1 MPRLHRLDFRNAL
14 HTVRIQGR
22 EGTCIFFDSS
32 AVNNSRNSTPHV
44 RQFEQWL
51 GDSCTDC
58 SCLLH
63 AYNVE
68 PNRAAWVLQTTGVP
82 LAAVMLRLGAQYS
95 RYLHAQG
102 LLPEHN
108 SPFARRYESRVL
120 APEYLPH
127 AVRRVHLSPVLAG
140 LCQRATHY
148 PFSSAQTYLGGPAL
162 VSVDMSA
169 VYAVLERR
177 GFVGLRGY
185 REFMDLPET
194 PYVARLFDNG
204 SPLDARIVGGPLFV
218 KQARDRASHP
228 AVPPTREQ
236 LISAVT
242 NLIHMTPAEISSAT
256 RMGVLARSLVA
267 WHGLRAGAASLAE
280 IGSWFGVSGATLGQG
295 IRYHRRLTPG
305 LFEQLDLSTLEH
317 RSGTRM
323 ARESDEGL

>member
-1 MPRLHRLDFRNAL
+1 MARRQLHGLQLPPA
-14 HTVRIQGR
+14 RIQRRTESRSLGAANDGR
-22 EGTCIFFDSS
+22 TAGG
-32 AVNNSRNSTPHV
+32 
-44 RQFEQWL
+44 
-51 GDSCTDC
+51 GD
-58 SCLLH
+58 
-63 AYNVE
+63 AEV
-68 PNRAAWVLQTTGVP
+68 
-82 LAAVMLRLGAQYS
+82 GAQYS

-177 GFVGLRGY
+177 GFVGLRDIENSWTFRNPLC
-185 REFMDLPET
+185 RET
-194 PYVARLFDNG
+194 FDNG
-204 SPLDARIVGGPLFV
+204 SPLDARIVGRPLFV
-218 KQARDRASHP
+218 KQAHDRAAHP
-228 AVPPTREQ
+228 AVPPTREE

-242 NLIHMTPAEISSAT
+242 KLIHMTPAEISSAT

-267 WHGLRAGAASLAE
+267 WHGLRAGAASLAKLAA
-280 IGSWFGVSGATLGQG
+280 GSA
-295 IRYHRRLTPG
+295 
-305 LFEQLDLSTLEH
+305 
-317 RSGTRM
+317 
-323 ARESDEGL
+323 